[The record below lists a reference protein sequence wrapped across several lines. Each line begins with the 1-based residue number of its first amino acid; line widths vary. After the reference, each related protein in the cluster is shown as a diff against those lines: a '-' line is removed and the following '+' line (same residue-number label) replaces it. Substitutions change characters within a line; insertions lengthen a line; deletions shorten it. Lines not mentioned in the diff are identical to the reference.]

1 MGMRSAN
8 IRLATTCARWLVA
21 AVIVVAA
28 LDAAGAQGAP
38 GLLTG
43 DVVASE
49 TGTPLGH
56 SMVTVL
62 GLARQTFTSETG
74 VFAIGALGPGRYRLR
89 VTHIGFTPVESIV
102 DVPDG
107 VPPQRLR
114 IQLTRITVQLGT
126 VRVIAGN
133 PTCTRPGPP
142 GPEVDSTF
150 ASIINQLRL
159 NAEHFQLLS
168 DSFPFKYKVEHTF
181 HSMRADSSKVDP
193 RKETVAFRSDLHGW
207 AYRIG
212 EVIEVTRDGK
222 TLMHLP
228 TLRDFASYDFLNNHC
243 FRYAG
248 VDYTD
253 AGPLVHISFAAD
265 VQIKNPDVNGDVYL
279 DAKTYQIQRAE
290 LQLTKIPSGIPLVTA
305 VRVTTIFGEISP
317 AIVVVRD
324 VHGITSLAHSPT
336 STAIAMTEDQHS
348 FAFEWLRDDP
358 AHPFV
363 RP

>member
-1 MGMRSAN
+1 MGTRPAD

-62 GLARQTFTSETG
+62 GLGRQTFTSEAG
-74 VFAIGALGPGRYRLR
+74 VFSFGGLAPGRYRLR

-102 DVPDG
+102 EVPDG
-107 VPPQRLR
+107 APPERLR
-114 IQLTRITVQLGT
+114 IQLARITITLGT
-126 VRVIAGN
+126 VRVIAGT
-133 PTCTRPGPP
+133 PICTKPGPP
-142 GPEVDSTF
+142 SPDADSTF

-181 HSMRADSSKVDP
+181 QSMRADSSKVDP

-207 AYRIG
+207 AYKIG
-212 EVIEVTRDGK
+212 EVVEVTHDGK

-253 AGPLVHISFAAD
+253 DGPMVHISFAAD
-265 VQIKNPDVNGDVYL
+265 VQIKNPDVSGDVYL
-279 DAKTYQIQRAE
+279 DARTYQIKRTE
-290 LQLTKIPSGIPLVTA
+290 LQLTKIPPGIPQVSA
-305 VRVTTIFGEISP
+305 VRVTTTFGEISP

-324 VHGITSLAHSPT
+324 VHGITSLVRSAK

>member
-1 MGMRSAN
+1 MAMRSAS

-21 AVIVVAA
+21 AAIALGA
-28 LDAAGAQGAP
+28 LDAVDAQGAP

-62 GLARQTFTSETG
+62 GLERQTFTSEAG
-74 VFAIGALGPGRYRLR
+74 VFSFGALAPGRYRLR
-89 VTHIGFTPVESIV
+89 VTHIGYTPVESIV
-102 DVPDG
+102 DVPAEA
-107 VPPQRLR
+107 PPERLR
-114 IQLTRITVQLGT
+114 IVLKRITITLGT

-133 PTCTRPGPP
+133 LTCNKPGPP
-142 GPEVDSTF
+142 SPDADSAF
-150 ASIINQLRL
+150 ASIVNQLRL

-168 DSFPFKYKVEHTF
+168 DSFPFKYKVEQTF
-181 HSMRADSSKVDP
+181 QSMRADSSKVDP

-207 AYRIG
+207 EYKIG
-212 EVIEVTRDGK
+212 EVVEVTHDGK

-248 VDYTD
+248 VDLSD
-253 AGPLVHISFAAD
+253 DGPLVHIAFAAD
-265 VQIKNPDVNGDVYL
+265 VQIKNPDVSGDVYL
-279 DAKTYQIQRAE
+279 DAKTYQIRRAE
-290 LQLTKIPSGIPLVTA
+290 LQLTKIPSGIPQVTA
-305 VRVTTIFGEISP
+305 VRVTTTFGEISP
-317 AIVVVRD
+317 AIVVVLD

-348 FAFEWLRDDP
+348 FAFQWLRDDP